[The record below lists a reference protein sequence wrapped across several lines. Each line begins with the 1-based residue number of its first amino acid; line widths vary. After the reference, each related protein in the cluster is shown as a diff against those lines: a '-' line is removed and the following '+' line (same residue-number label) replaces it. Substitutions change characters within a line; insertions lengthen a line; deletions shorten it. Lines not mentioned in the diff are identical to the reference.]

1 MTNIVNIA
9 EKSAKNAEL
18 LFNGESI
25 SKFDRE
31 MEGVA
36 II

>member
-18 LFNGESI
+18 LFVGDNWDALVEKRDQS
-25 SKFDRE
+25 
-31 MEGVA
+31 
-36 II
+36 